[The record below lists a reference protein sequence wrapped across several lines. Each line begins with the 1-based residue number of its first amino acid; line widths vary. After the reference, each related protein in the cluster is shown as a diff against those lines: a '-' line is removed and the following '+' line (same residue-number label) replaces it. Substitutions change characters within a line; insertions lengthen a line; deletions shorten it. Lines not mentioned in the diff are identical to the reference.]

1 MSKLFVISLLIVTLI
16 VGIGL
21 GYLVTPEYAKQAAMH
36 TNNLGKADENYD
48 AKFID
53 AMIEHHEGAIEMAED
68 AKMKSNRSEILDLAD
83 EIINAQTIEIN
94 LMMEWKERWYGNK

>member
-1 MSKLFVISLLIVTLI
+1 MPKLLVISMLIVVFI
-16 VGIGL
+16 IGIGA
-21 GYLVTPEYAKQAAMH
+21 GYAISPEYAKQSAMH

-68 AKMKSNRSEILDLAD
+68 AKMKSERTEVLNLAE
-83 EIINAQTIEIN
+83 EIINTQSTEIK
-94 LMMEWKERWYGNK
+94 MMMQWKEEWYGNN